1 MLALAL
7 VLVPHAGTPLACPL
21 VPQSQE
27 LDGVNVVEKAQH
39 YRSVLGYGRS
49 NSGEL
54 AAFIA
59 YAQSFP
65 TNLLCLV
72 DTYDTL
78 NSGVPNF
85 LCVALALSDIGHKP
99 VGIRLDSGDLAYL
112 SKKARE
118 MFCQVANRFDKP
130 FFADLMIV
138 ASNDIN
144 EPVLYALAKQVR
156 EEDGW
161 SSACNHNLVSRQADR
176 PRTRRS
182 TQLLNGLHGCLQGH
196 AIDAFGVGTHLV
208 TCQAQPALGCVYK
221 LVEINSHPRIK
232 LSQEIT
238 KVTMPCRKNVYR
250 LYAANG
256 GELQ

>member
-1 MLALAL
+1 M
-7 VLVPHAGTPLACPL
+7 
-21 VPQSQE
+21 
-27 LDGVNVVEKAQH
+27 NVVEKAQH

-118 MFCQVANRFDKP
+118 MFCQVAKRFDKP

-144 EPVLYALAKQVR
+144 EPVLYALAKQ
-156 EEDGW
+156 
-161 SSACNHNLVSRQADR
+161 
-176 PRTRRS
+176 
-182 TQLLNGLHGCLQGH
+182 GH
-196 AIDAFGVGTHLV
+196 SIDAFGVGTHLV

-221 LVEINSHPRIK
+221 LVEINGHPRIK

-256 GELQ
+256 GEFQLPLLSHPHRAASLIHTGTGDGLT

>member
-7 VLVPHAGTPLACPL
+7 VLMPYAGTPVACPL
-21 VPQSQE
+21 ASQSQE

-118 MFCQVANRFDKP
+118 MFCQVAKRFDKP

-156 EEDGW
+156 
-161 SSACNHNLVSRQADR
+161 
-176 PRTRRS
+176 
-182 TQLLNGLHGCLQGH
+182 
-196 AIDAFGVGTHLV
+196 
-208 TCQAQPALGCVYK
+208 
-221 LVEINSHPRIK
+221 
-232 LSQEIT
+232 
-238 KVTMPCRKNVYR
+238 
-250 LYAANG
+250 
-256 GELQ
+256 